1 MTLVDTTVWIDYFA
15 GLDSPQTAL
24 IDLLIERRE
33 DLCVCGVVMTE
44 VLQGIRS
51 DREHA
56 RTQKIFEDLLYQ
68 PMERETFLLAARITR
83 TLRAHGITI
92 RNTIGCMIA
101 AVCIESGARLLHNDR
116 DFDRIASQF
125 PLMIAGKAD

>member
-51 DREHA
+51 DREHT